1 MKAVFASL
9 SLALVVLISASSAR
23 ADTWTTQAWTGDAST
38 GIVNGETVWGYR
50 FGDVGDATVNGV
62 TVPVLTTKDASIPD
76 RVFFSGF
83 AEVITFHDSNDLTA
97 LGGTASALM
106 ATRFAYGGVPT
117 ETVTVRSQS
126 LTTGHTYVMSFYTV
140 GWDGD
145 GVEERRVKFI
155 SGADE
160 LSVNQ
165 NMLGGNKGLR
175 IDCTFTATTGDRS
188 FVIQVDNPFNRTL
201 HLYAVALKK
210 VAIQTNVAL
219 SSSMNP
225 ALPGDPVNFTASVTP
240 VSGGST
246 ATGSVVFKDGST
258 TLDTVALNGS
268 GVATYGSSVLSEGIH
283 NITATYGGSATL
295 HGKVSPVLAQV
306 VSKGNTSV
314 TLASSANPAL
324 PGASVTFT
332 ATVAALS
339 GGGTPTGS
347 VVFKDGTT
355 TLSTVALNG
364 SGVAT
369 YATSGLA
376 EGAHSI
382 TASYGGS
389 SRYNSSVSSV
399 VTQSMTGT
407 FTVTSAASSGAGSL
421 AETFAA
427 AVPGSFVVFH
437 PSLAGQVLQ
446 MPASEMILNKNITL
460 DASALTGGVILQG
473 NGSSR
478 LFYIP
483 VGQEVTFKNLT
494 LTGGGGVGAAN
505 TGRGGAVLNAGT
517 LIVTDCQFTGNSG
530 AFGGALAS
538 GYSSQDSS
546 LILQRCVISG
556 NSVVAGSGGGVAN
569 VVING
574 NTATASI
581 EDCTITDNTASIN
594 AGGVYNIGS
603 VGAANMT
610 VKQCTLAQNS
620 AQLHGG
626 GVHNVAT
633 ATGTA
638 NLTLTHCTLT
648 RNTAISQGGGFAQE
662 QTSPGISTTSLVSCI
677 IAGNTA
683 PTTRD
688 VRRISGTMTSL
699 GTNLIGTTTNSFV
712 NWSGTDLTGNLNAIL
727 DARLAPLGN
736 YGGATQTCPPLL
748 GSPVLDAAPTPVF
761 LTDQRGQPRLR
772 DGDGNGS
779 ELADIG
785 AVETSLFRVDVAED
799 ELEVPAGVGDVS
811 LREALRDAPS
821 GAIIT
826 FAPGLAGVT
835 LDSTLG
841 ALSFTRSLVV
851 DASSLTAGF
860 CITLG
865 SGTHRLLTVAPG
877 VTASL
882 FQVHFTGGAII
893 VPLNGGGISNEG
905 ALHLTRCSLTGL
917 RSLGGGGAI
926 STSSVLTLHQCTLSE
941 NYAAGSGGAILMTAG
956 TLAIT
961 DSTFSGNLA
970 GAHGGAIKM
979 DAGTA
984 TLSQSTLHGN
994 TGPATGGGLSLFGG
1008 SVSLT
1013 HCTVAGN
1020 LSPEGSGGGLYLI
1033 NGSSL
1038 SVHNTIIAGNGSL
1051 SPEADLDLQGA
1062 TLTRTGTNLIG
1073 NHTGASADFP
1083 AGLPNGNGDYVGTA
1097 AAPLDALLGP
1107 LAAHGGPT
1115 QTRLPLVGSP
1125 VLDRATGIVPAL
1137 DQRGLSRP
1145 RDGDGD
1151 FVFVADIGAVE
1162 AGDAPALVVNTL
1174 ADELD
1179 TPPGASLSLR
1189 EAIREAP
1196 AGAVITFAPAL
1207 SGQTLVFDSVKAQME
1222 WNKGI
1227 TLDASTLP
1235 AGLTLDA
1242 GPGANRHFEIIGLT
1256 NTTIRNLTFIGG
1268 GGVGRTNSGFG
1279 GAIEC
1284 LAPLSLVDCTFHH
1297 NSALVEGGAVDL
1309 NNYPVQMTRCTFYD
1323 NTAKASGGAITA
1335 YASPLV
1341 LDHCTLT
1348 RNHSNTTSGGA
1359 LYAVNGTKLTLTHC
1373 TLSGNTSANNN
1384 GGIAIFIQ
1392 AGDSLTLNSTILAG
1406 NLGQDL
1412 RLSGLSS
1419 DLAQITPSS
1428 GGGNVL
1434 GLDAF
1439 FANFNQPTDIRNV
1452 TASQLNLA
1460 ELGRYGGLTDTLPPL
1475 PNSPAI
1481 DRASASTATTDQR
1494 GFVCPADGNLD
1505 NNAVAD
1511 SGAAESFV
1519 VRMNAPGDQLDTPA
1533 GAQVSLREAVRD
1545 APVGAVLTSTDFVG
1559 ARSLLSLGELV
1570 VDKSLILASTSNATR
1585 ITVTQSQTRA
1595 LHILPGVCFH
1605 ISRVDFQG
1613 TPVLNSEGIAIS
1625 FSAGLGAVESGK
1637 GGAILNQG
1645 TLSLADC
1652 TLTRNGA
1659 SQGGAIASGMAATP
1673 SRLTLKRCT
1682 LSGNQATT
1690 QGGAIYNSTAG
1701 GGTATVE
1708 LENCLIYS
1716 NASLR
1721 HGGAVANSSGNGPAT
1736 LSALHCTLMNN
1747 TAASSGGGLYSSQ
1760 GPGMALTTLTSTIV
1774 AGNTALTGPDVQ
1786 RTSGTVT
1793 SGGPNLIG
1801 IGDSGGV
1808 TWAGTDLTGTAVSPL
1823 SPQVNLETN
1832 TFFPLPGSPL
1842 LDVAGATTVLLDRNR
1857 QARTVDGNFIG
1868 GAQPDIGAVE
1878 APAVLV
1884 TTAADELDTPAG
1896 ANVSLRE
1903 ALRDASNGAIIR
1915 INDSLNGQTLT
1926 LNPSLGQMSN
1936 SSKTLYLDAGHLAA
1950 GFTIDAGGTSRIFQ
1964 FTDSASVVHLRGL
1977 ILKGG
1982 KVTGNGGA
1990 ILNGAVLNLE
2000 NCWFSGNSVT
2010 GNGGAVA
2017 MDSAG
2022 GNVAMQG
2029 CTFTDNTATLRGGAL
2044 YYDRGFFQQQVIQCT
2059 FSGNRAGSRGGG
2071 LFAAGVQVKISQSTF
2086 TGNEAASLRGGG
2098 VALENCRDSTTV
2110 DNCIIAGNRAPIS
2123 PDLVVENSIF
2133 TRTGANVIGVEPATG
2148 TTIPAGLPN
2157 ADGDYVGSAAIPLTA
2172 LVAPVGLYG
2181 GRTPTCPPMPG
2192 SPALDRAVGMT
2203 FITDQRGLTRSVDG
2217 DFNGSALPDIGA
2229 AESVIVRVDVA
2240 EDELDVPAGA
2250 NDVSLR
2256 EALRDAPEG
2265 SIIGFDPNLSGQTLT
2280 LGASGVLVPPR
2291 SVIISASG
2299 LAAPV
2304 TLTPQVG
2311 NPIFYL
2317 PSQRSLGV
2325 SHLNLT
2331 GANVTGANGAAI
2343 ASDGSLSLS
2352 DCSLTANSTT
2362 FDGGAVA
2369 VNNSSLAINRCV
2381 FSGNQAGNGGAIV
2394 LLSFG
2399 PSANPRLS
2407 VEDSV
2412 FQTNLC
2418 AGRGGAISLYAQ
2430 GGGSCQ
2436 STVRR
2441 SLFTGNQA
2449 NAGGAVHH
2457 WANGGRSEVTLESCT
2472 FQANQV
2478 SGGGGAVFALCWSQ
2492 GTASTTLN
2500 QCTIHQNS
2508 MASDGAVVSL
2518 ADAAGSSSQMR
2529 LNRCTLAGNTT
2540 TTSGGAVTAFGF
2552 SGAASSIT
2560 LDGCILAGNSLAGT
2574 SPEVTVSGSG
2584 TLTSLGNNLIGQA
2597 NGGGVTWQDTDLTG
2611 TTALPLD
2618 PMLAPLGDYGGAT
2631 QTLPPLPGSPARD
2644 PANGPAVA
2652 PFFPLNVDQRG
2663 QPRIAGDS
2671 VDIGAV
2677 EAGAADA
2684 PGTLAFAGPVV
2695 RVSEDAGLASIPVY
2709 RTGGSIGTLTV
2720 DYLATLLGTDPGLAS
2735 SADFIPVSDTLTF
2748 APGQAVANIQ
2758 IPIFPDPSLKE
2769 PHENFLL
2776 TLSNVTGGGALGAQ
2790 SSTTVRI
2797 LDTVD
2802 ASVPTLTLTTP
2813 KANAIFTA
2821 VQGPQIAVTGSAKD
2835 DKGIHAVQVQIN
2847 GGAFVDAALL
2857 PAVPGINPTFS
2868 LAVTAVPGVNQLV
2881 VRSVDEKGKI
2891 SALTKRSFTYRVTS
2905 VLTVNI
2911 PATLDAETNTT
2922 LVRGAVVLPASVDKA
2937 VARTYYV
2944 GLPLKLT
2951 AKALPGYTFSH
2962 WSVNQAGTGWSEFNA
2977 HLPSY
2982 TFIMQPGLTVTA
2994 RFTKNFFTPEIS
3006 GTYSGLIL
3014 PSTVS
3019 PAPAGTLPG
3028 NANTGLFTLTISST
3042 GAMSG
3047 TLKVDGSSLP
3057 FKALMTHGGAVR
3069 FGTGAAT
3076 SDTLKILRKGKADLE
3091 LTFGLVSFN
3100 PARMTGVLTQKQGAA
3115 TVAVSNFV
3123 ADRAHY
3129 SAKSKVPTAL
3139 VSGASQR
3146 FNLTFPAVPQ
3156 GALTAADYPPGT
3168 GIGSMI
3174 LSSSGSVKFAGTL
3187 ADNTPFIASAALSA
3201 YHQAPLFV
3209 SLYANKGHLAGPVTL
3224 VPVSNPGYDT
3234 FGVNYLWNRPA
3245 QLPNKM
3251 QWYPDGWPGGINLD
3265 MVGARYSVPAASEN
3279 TSVIPGLGPIDLTN
3293 SIGNATLTF
3302 MDGLLA
3308 APQMFPV
3315 NISPKNVVTP
3325 LPLKTKNF
3333 TLKLVPTT
3341 GEISGSFLHTDGKLP
3356 AYKATTLQ
3364 KPGEYQGTFGYFL
3377 SAPTKPLNGLGQ
3389 GGAVM
3394 LLPVAGP

>member
-1 MKAVFASL
+1 MKAVFASF
-9 SLALVVLISASSAR
+9 SLALVVLISASAVR
-23 ADTWTTQAWTGDAST
+23 ADSWTTQAWTGDAST
-38 GIVNGETVWGYR
+38 GIVNGETLWAYR

-62 TVPVLTTKDASIPD
+62 AVPVLTTPGAS
-76 RVFFSGF
+76 VANQLALSGF
-83 AEVITFHDSNDLTA
+83 TDVIGFSDSNELTA
-97 LGGTASALM
+97 LGGTASARL
-106 ATRFAYGGVPT
+106 ATRFVYGGVPT

-126 LTTGHTYVMSFYTV
+126 LNTGHTYVMSFYTV

-175 IDCTFTATTGDRS
+175 IDCTFTATTGDRP
-188 FVIQVDNPFNRTL
+188 FVIQVDNAFNRTL

-210 VAIQTNVAL
+210 VAIQTNLVL
-219 SSSMNP
+219 SSSANP
-225 ALPGDPVNFTASVTP
+225 VLPGDPVNFTASVTP

-268 GVATYGSSVLSEGIH
+268 GVATYGSSVLSEGSH

-314 TLASSANPAL
+314 TLASSLNPAL

-347 VVFKDGTT
+347 VVFQDGST
-355 TLSTVALNG
+355 TLSTVAING

-369 YATSGLA
+369 YSSSALA
-376 EGAHSI
+376 EGAHYI

-389 SRYNSSVSSV
+389 SRYNSSVSPV
-399 VTQSMTGT
+399 LTQSMTGT
-407 FTVTSAASSGAGSL
+407 FTVTSTASSGAGSL

-446 MPASEMILNKNITL
+446 MPASEIILNKNITL

-483 VGQEVTFKNLT
+483 AGQGVTFKNLT
-494 LTGGGGVGAAN
+494 FTGGGGVGTAN
-505 TGRGGAVLNAGT
+505 TGRGGAVLNAGALT
-517 LIVTDCQFTGNSG
+517 VMDCQFTGNSG
-530 AFGGALAS
+530 VIGGALAS
-538 GYSSQDSS
+538 GYSTQPSS

-556 NSVVAGSGGGVAN
+556 NTVVGGHGGGVAN

-574 NTATASI
+574 STATASM
-581 EDCTITDNTASIN
+581 EDCTVTNNTATGN
-594 AGGVYNIGS
+594 AGGVYNVASNGT
-603 VGAANMT
+603 ANMT
-610 VKQCTLAQNS
+610 VKQCTLAHNS

-638 NLTLTHCTLT
+638 SLMLTHCTLT
-648 RNTAISQGGGFAQE
+648 RNTAAFQGGGLAQE
-662 QTSPGISTTSLVSCI
+662 QTAPGVSTTSLVSCI

-712 NWSGTDLTGNLNAIL
+712 NWLGTDLTGNLDAIL
-727 DARLAPLGN
+727 DARLAPLGH
-736 YGGATQTCPPLL
+736 YGGVTQTCPPLL
-748 GSPVLDAAPTPVF
+748 GSPALDAAPTPAF

-785 AVETSLFRVDVAED
+785 AVETVVFHVDVAED

-835 LDSTLG
+835 LDPILG

-860 CITLG
+860 GITLG
-865 SGTHRLLTVAPG
+865 SGSHRLLTVAPG

-882 FQVHFTGGAII
+882 FQVHFTGGAAN
-893 VPLNGGGISNEG
+893 VPLNGGGIFNEG

-917 RSLGGGGAI
+917 KSLGSGGAI
-926 STSSVLTLHQCTLSE
+926 STNSALTLHQCMLSE
-941 NYAAGSGGAILMTAG
+941 NNAAGSGGAIQMTAG

-961 DSTFSGNLA
+961 DSTMAGNLA
-970 GAHGGAIKM
+970 GAHGGAIRM
-979 DAGTA
+979 DAGMT

-994 TGPATGGGLSLFGG
+994 TGPATGGGLSVFGG

-1038 SVHNTIIAGNGSL
+1038 SLHNTMVAGNGSL
-1051 SPEADLDLQGA
+1051 SPGADLDFQGA
-1062 TLTRTGTNLIG
+1062 TLTRTGANLIG
-1073 NHTGASADFP
+1073 NHAGASADFP
-1083 AGLPNGNGDYVGTA
+1083 AGLPNVNGDYVGTA

-1107 LAAHGGPT
+1107 LADNGGPT

-1125 VLDRATGIVPAL
+1125 VLDRATGIISAL

-1145 RDGDGD
+1145 RDGNGD

-1162 AGDAPALVVNTL
+1162 AGDAPTLVVNTL

-1196 AGAVITFAPAL
+1196 AGTIITFAPAL

-1222 WNKGI
+1222 LNKAI

-1242 GPGANRHFEIIGLT
+1242 GSGANRHFEIDALT
-1256 NTTIRNLTFIGG
+1256 KTTIRNLTFVGG
-1268 GGVGRTNSGFG
+1268 GGVGTTNSGYG
-1279 GAIEC
+1279 GAIQC
-1284 LAPLSLVDCTFHH
+1284 LAPLSLIDCTFHH
-1297 NSALVEGGAVDL
+1297 NSAVAEGGAVDANVYL
-1309 NNYPVQMTRCTFYD
+1309 VQMTRCTFYD
-1323 NTAKASGGAITA
+1323 NTSSSDGGAISA
-1335 YASPLV
+1335 FGSPMI

-1348 RNHSNTTSGGA
+1348 RNHANGGNGGA
-1359 LYAVNGTKLTLTHC
+1359 LSARNGTKLTLTHC
-1373 TLSGNTSANNN
+1373 TLSGNTSNNSN

-1412 RLSGLSS
+1412 RLSGSS
-1419 DLAQITPSS
+1419 PDLGQITPSS

-1434 GLDAF
+1434 GLDGF
-1439 FANFNQPTDIRNV
+1439 FANYNQPTDIRNV

-1460 ELGRYGGLTDTLPPL
+1460 ELGRYGGLTDTMPPL

-1519 VRMNAPGDQLDTPA
+1519 VSINAPGDQLDTPS
-1533 GAQVSLREAVRD
+1533 GAQVTLREAVRD

-1559 ARSLLSLGELV
+1559 SRQFLSSGELM
-1570 VDKSLILASTSNATR
+1570 VDKSLILAGSSALR
-1585 ITVTQSQTRA
+1585 IQVGHPESRA
-1595 LHILPGVCFH
+1595 IHVLPGVCFH
-1605 ISRVDFQG
+1605 LSRVDFQG
-1613 TPVLNSEGIAIS
+1613 APALNSDGIAIG
-1625 FSAGLGAVESGK
+1625 FSAGLGAVENGK

-1652 TLTRNGA
+1652 TLSLNGA
-1659 SQGGAIASGMAATP
+1659 SQGGAIANGMAATP

-1682 LSGNQATT
+1682 LSGNQAST

-1701 GGTATVE
+1701 GGAATVE
-1708 LENCLIYS
+1708 LENCLIFS

-1721 HGGAVANSSGNGPAT
+1721 HGGALANSSGNGPAT
-1736 LSALHCTLMNN
+1736 LAALHCTVMNN
-1747 TAASSGGGLYSSQ
+1747 TAASSGGGLYNNQ
-1760 GPGMALTTLTSTIV
+1760 GMGAAITTLTSTIV
-1774 AGNTALTGPDVQ
+1774 AGNTAPTGPDVQ
-1786 RTSGTVT
+1786 RASGTFT
-1793 SGGPNLIG
+1793 SNGTNLIG
-1801 IGDSGGV
+1801 IGDAGGV
-1808 TWAGTDLTGTAVSPL
+1808 TWAGSDLTGTAASPL
-1823 SPQVNLETN
+1823 SPQVNLATN
-1832 TFFPLPGSPL
+1832 TFFPLPGSPV
-1842 LDVAGATTVLLDRNR
+1842 LDAAGATTVILDRNR
-1857 QARTVDGNFIG
+1857 QPRVVDGNFTG
-1868 GAQPDIGAVE
+1868 GAQPDMGAVE

-1903 ALRDASNGAIIR
+1903 ALRDAASGSIIR
-1915 INDSLNGQTLT
+1915 IGDALNGQTLT
-1926 LNPSLGQMSN
+1926 LNPSLGQMGNNGN
-1936 SSKTLYLDAGHLAA
+1936 SLYLDAGHLAA
-1950 GFTIDAGGTSRIFQ
+1950 GFTLDAAGASRIFQ
-1964 FTDSASVVHLRGL
+1964 FANGAAEVRLRGL
-1977 ILKGG
+1977 TLKGG

-1990 ILNGAVLNLE
+1990 ILNGARLSLE
-2000 NCWFSGNSVT
+2000 NCWFTGNSVT
-2010 GNGGAVA
+2010 GNGGAVS
-2017 MDSAG
+2017 MGTAG
-2022 GNVAMQG
+2022 GNVVMQG
-2029 CTFTDNTATLRGGAL
+2029 CTFTDNTATFRGGAVC
-2044 YYDRGFFQQQVIQCT
+2044 YESGFLQQQVIQCT

-2071 LFAAGVQVKISQSTF
+2071 LYDAGVQIKISQSTF

-2098 VALENCRDSTTV
+2098 VVVENCRDGATV
-2110 DNCIIAGNRAPIS
+2110 DNCIIAGNRAPAS
-2123 PDLVVENSIF
+2123 PDLVVENSTF

-2148 TTIPAGLPN
+2148 TPVPAGLPN
-2157 ADGDYVGSAAIPLTA
+2157 TNGDYVGSAASPLNA
-2172 LVAPVGLYG
+2172 LVASVGLYG

-2203 FITDQRGLTRSVDG
+2203 SITDQRGLTRSVDG

-2265 SIIGFDPNLSGQTLT
+2265 AIIGFDPNLSGLT
-2280 LGASGVLVPPR
+2280 LGASGVLVPLR

-2311 NPIFYL
+2311 RPIFYL
-2317 PSQRSLGV
+2317 PSQRSLGL

-2331 GANVTGANGAAI
+2331 GANVSGANGAAI

-2352 DCSLTANSTT
+2352 DCRLTSNITN

-2369 VNNSSLAINRCV
+2369 VNDGSLAINRCV
-2381 FSGNQAGNGGAIV
+2381 FSGNQADNGGAIV

-2399 PSANPRLS
+2399 PSMNPRLT

-2412 FQTNLC
+2412 FLTNLC
-2418 AGRGGAISLYAQ
+2418 PGRGGAISHYAQ

-2478 SGGGGAVFALCWSQ
+2478 SGGGGAVFALCGSQ
-2492 GTASTTLN
+2492 GTATTTLN

-2540 TTSGGAVTAFGF
+2540 TASGGAVTALGF

-2560 LDGCILAGNSLAGT
+2560 LDGCIIAGNSPAGT
-2574 SPEVTVSGSG
+2574 SPEVTVIGSG

-2597 NGGGVTWQDTDLTG
+2597 DGGGVTWQDTDLTG
-2611 TTALPLD
+2611 TTAEPLD

-2644 PANGPAVA
+2644 PENGATTA
-2652 PFFPLNVDQRG
+2652 PLFPLNVDQRG
-2663 QPRIAGDS
+2663 QPRLQGAR

-2720 DYLATLLGTDPGLAS
+2720 DYLTTLLGTDPGLAS

-2802 ASVPTLTLTTP
+2802 ASVPSLVLTTP

-2821 VQGPQIAVTGSAKD
+2821 AQGPQIAVTGSAKD
-2835 DKGIHAVQVQIN
+2835 DKGIQAVQVQIN

-2857 PAVPGINPTFS
+2857 PTVPGINPTFS
-2868 LAVTAVPGVNQLV
+2868 LGVTAIPGVNQLV
-2881 VRSVDEKGKI
+2881 VRSVDERGKV

-2911 PATLDAETNTT
+2911 PATFDAETNTN
-2922 LVRGAVVLPASVDKA
+2922 LVRGAVALPASVDKA
-2937 VARTYYV
+2937 VANTYYV
-2944 GLPLKLT
+2944 GLPIKLT
-2951 AKALPGYTFSH
+2951 AKALPGYAFSH
-2962 WSVNQAGTGWSEFNA
+2962 WSVNKAGTGWSEFNS

-2994 RFTKNFFTPEIS
+2994 QFTKNFFTPEIT

-3028 NANTGLFTLTISST
+3028 NANTGLFTLTLSST

-3047 TLKVDGSSLP
+3047 TLKVDGASLP

-3069 FGTGAAT
+3069 FGTGAAS

-3091 LTFGLVSFN
+3091 LTFGLASRN

-3115 TVAVSNFV
+3115 TLAVSNFV

-3279 TSVIPGLGPIDLTN
+3279 TSVIPELGPIDLTN

-3308 APQMFPV
+3308 APLMFPV

-3333 TLKLVPTT
+3333 SMKLVPAT

-3364 KPGEYQGTFGYFL
+3364 KAGDYQGTFGYFL
-3377 SAPTKPLNGLGQ
+3377 SAPTKPINGMGQ

>member
-9 SLALVVLISASSAR
+9 SLALVVLISASAVR

-38 GIVNGETVWGYR
+38 GIVNGETLWAYR

-62 TVPVLTTKDASIPD
+62 AVPVLTTKDASIPD

-83 AEVITFHDSNDLTA
+83 AEVITFNDSNDLTA

-175 IDCTFTATTGDRS
+175 IDCTFTATTGNRP
-188 FVIQVDNPFNRTL
+188 FVIQVDNASNRTL

-219 SSSMNP
+219 SSSANP
-225 ALPGDPVNFTASVTP
+225 SLPGAPVTLTATVTP

-268 GVATYGSSVLSEGIH
+268 GVATYSSSVLSEGSH

-332 ATVAALS
+332 ATVAAVS
-339 GGGTPTGS
+339 GEGTPTGS

-364 SGVAT
+364 SGIAT
-369 YATSGLA
+369 YTTSALA

-389 SRYNSSVSSV
+389 SSYNTSVSPV
-399 VTQSMTGT
+399 LTQSIAGT
-407 FTVTSAASSGAGSL
+407 FTVTSTASSGGGSL
-421 AETFAA
+421 ADTLAT

-437 PSLAGQVLQ
+437 ASLAGQIFQ
-446 MPASEMILNKNITL
+446 MPTSEIILSKNITL
-460 DASALTGGVILQG
+460 DASALTGGVTFQG
-473 NGSSR
+473 NSSNR

-483 VGQEVTFKNLT
+483 TGQVVTFKNLT
-494 LTGGGGVGAAN
+494 FTGGGGVGAAN

-517 LIVTDCQFTGNSG
+517 LTVTDCTFTGNRAAIG
-530 AFGGALAS
+530 AALAS
-538 GYSSQDSS
+538 GYSTQSSS
-546 LILQRCVISG
+546 LVMQRCVISG
-556 NSVVAGSGGGVAN
+556 NISDAGHGGGVAN
-569 VVING
+569 VAINEQ
-574 NTATASI
+574 TATASI
-581 EDCTITDNTASIN
+581 EDCAITGNSTTGN
-594 AGGVYNIGS
+594 AGGVYNVGS
-603 VGAANMT
+603 VGTANMT
-610 VKQCTLAQNS
+610 LKQCTIANNVAQS
-620 AQLHGG
+620 HGG
-626 GVHNVAT
+626 GVHNVTTSPA
-633 ATGTA
+633 AA

-648 RNTAISQGGGFAQE
+648 GNTASFQGGGLAQQ
-662 QTSPGISTTSLVSCI
+662 QTSPGTSTTSLVSCI

-683 PTTRD
+683 LFTPD
-688 VRRISGTMTSL
+688 VRSISGTMTSL
-699 GTNLIGTTTNSFV
+699 GTNLIGTITSSFV
-712 NWSGTDLTGNLNAIL
+712 NWLGSDLTGVLAAPL

-736 YGGATQTCPPLL
+736 YGGFTQTCPPLL
-748 GSPVLDAAPTPVF
+748 DSPALDAAPAPAF
-761 LTDQRGQPRLR
+761 PTDQRGQPRLR

-785 AVETSLFRVDVAED
+785 AVETSVLQVDVADD
-799 ELEVPAGVGDVS
+799 ELDVPAGVGDVS

-826 FAPGLAGVT
+826 FAPGLTGVP
-835 LDSTLG
+835 LDPGLG
-841 ALSFTRSLVV
+841 ALSVSRSIVV
-851 DASSLTAGF
+851 DASTLPAGF
-860 CITLG
+860 GITLG
-865 SGTHRLLTVAPG
+865 SGTHRLLTVASG
-877 VTASL
+877 VSANL
-882 FQVHFTGGAII
+882 FHLHFTGGAAN
-893 VPLNGGGISNEG
+893 VPLNGGGIFNEG
-905 ALHLTRCSLTGL
+905 ALYLTRCSFTGL
-917 RSLGGGGAI
+917 KTQGSGAAI
-926 STSSVLTLHQCTLSE
+926 ATTSALTLNQCTLSE
-941 NYAAGSGGAILMTAG
+941 NNAAGSGGAIHMTAG

-961 DSTFSGNLA
+961 DSTLSANIA
-970 GAHGGAIKM
+970 AAHGGAIKM

-984 TLSQSTLHGN
+984 TLRQCTLHGN
-994 TGPATGGGLSLFGG
+994 TGSATGGGISLFGG
-1008 SVSLT
+1008 NVSLEY
-1013 HCTVAGN
+1013 CTVAGN
-1020 LSPEGSGGGLYLI
+1020 LSPAGSGGGLYCA
-1033 NGSSL
+1033 NGHSL
-1038 SVHNTIIAGNGSL
+1038 GLSNTIVAGNSSF
-1051 SPEADLDLQGA
+1051 SPGADIDFEGG
-1062 TLTRTGTNLIG
+1062 TFSRTGTNLIG
-1073 NHTGASADFP
+1073 NNEGATEYIQ
-1083 AGLPNGNGDYVGTA
+1083 AGLPNEDLDYVGTPA
-1097 AAPLDALLGP
+1097 SLLDPLLGP
-1107 LAAHGGPT
+1107 LADNGGPT
-1115 QTRLPLVGSP
+1115 HTRLPLAGSP
-1125 VLDRATGIVPAL
+1125 VLDRVSVIIPVGAT
-1137 DQRGLSRP
+1137 DQRGFSRP
-1145 RDGDGD
+1145 RDGDAD
-1151 FVFVADIGAVE
+1151 SIFKADIGAVE
-1162 AGDAPALVVNTL
+1162 AGDAAELVVNTL
-1174 ADELD
+1174 VDELD
-1179 TPPGASLSLR
+1179 TPPGSNLSLR

-1196 AGAVITFAPAL
+1196 AGTLITFAPSL
-1207 SGQTLVFDSVKAQME
+1207 SGQTLVFDSEKAQMVLD
-1222 WNKGI
+1222 KAI
-1227 TLDASTLP
+1227 TLDASALP

-1242 GPGANRHFEIIGLT
+1242 GPGTNRHFVVSAPT
-1256 NTTIRNLTFIGG
+1256 NTTIRNLTFTGG
-1268 GGVGRTNSGFG
+1268 GGVGTANSGFG

-1284 LAPLSLVDCTFHH
+1284 VAPLTLVDCTFHH
-1297 NSALVEGGAVDL
+1297 NSAGLEGGAVDANDYL
-1309 NNYPVQMTRCTFYD
+1309 VQMTRCTFYD
-1323 NTAKASGGAITA
+1323 NTASNDGGAISA
-1335 YASPLV
+1335 YGSPMI

-1348 RNHSNTTSGGA
+1348 RNHSNGGNGGA
-1359 LYAVNGTKLTLTHC
+1359 LYARNGTNLTLTHC
-1373 TLSGNTSANNN
+1373 TLSGNTSNNSN
-1384 GGIAIFIQ
+1384 GGIAIVGQ
-1392 AGDSLTLNSTILAG
+1392 VGDSLTLNSTILAG

-1412 RLSGLSS
+1412 RLY
-1419 DLAQITPSS
+1419 TNPPSAIS

-1434 GLDAF
+1434 GLDSF
-1439 FANFNQPTDIRNV
+1439 FANYNQPTDTRNV

-1494 GFVCPADGNLD
+1494 GFICPADGNLD
-1505 NNAVAD
+1505 NNPVAD

-1519 VRMNAPGDQLDTPA
+1519 VRMNAFGDQLDTPS
-1533 GAQVSLREAVRD
+1533 GTQVTLREAVRD
-1545 APVGAVLTSTDFVG
+1545 APVGAVLAPATANSFF
-1559 ARSLLSLGELV
+1559 AYLSRGELV
-1570 VDKSLILASTSNATR
+1570 VDKPLILAGSSGSAR
-1585 ITVTQSQTRA
+1585 ITISHPDTRA

-1605 ISRVDFQG
+1605 ASRVDFNGSPTYDNTG
-1613 TPVLNSEGIAIS
+1613 TPIS
-1625 FSAGLGAVESGK
+1625 YSAGLGAVESGK

-1645 TLSLADC
+1645 TLILADC
-1652 TLTRNGA
+1652 TLDSNGA
-1659 SQGGAIASGMAATP
+1659 SQGGAIANGMAATP

-1682 LSGNQATT
+1682 LSGNQAST

-1701 GGTATVE
+1701 GGAATVE
-1708 LENCLIYS
+1708 LENCLIFS

-1721 HGGAVANSSGNGPAT
+1721 HGGAISNFSGNGPAT
-1736 LSALHCTLMNN
+1736 LTALHCTVMNN
-1747 TAASSGGGLYSSQ
+1747 KAASSGGGLYHNQST
-1760 GPGMALTTLTSTIV
+1760 GAAITTLTSSIV
-1774 AGNTALTGPDVQ
+1774 AGNTAPTGPDVQ

-1801 IGDSGGV
+1801 IGDAGGV
-1808 TWAGTDLTGTAVSPL
+1808 TWAGTDFTGTAASPL
-1823 SPQVNLETN
+1823 SPQVNLERN

-1842 LDVAGATTVLLDRNR
+1842 LDAAGATTVLLDRNR
-1857 QARTVDGNFIG
+1857 QPRVVDGNFTG

-1903 ALRDASNGAIIR
+1903 ALRDAPSGAIIR

-1936 SSKTLYLDAGHLAA
+1936 NSSSFYLDAGHLAA
-1950 GFTIDAGGTSRIFQ
+1950 GFTLDAGGASRFFQ
-1964 FTDSASVVHLRGL
+1964 FTNSASVVRLRGL
-1977 ILKGG
+1977 TLKGG

-1990 ILNGAVLNLE
+1990 ILNGARLTLE
-2000 NCWFSGNSVT
+2000 NCWFAENSVT
-2010 GNGGAVA
+2010 GSGGAVA
-2017 MDSAG
+2017 MDTAG
-2022 GNVAMQG
+2022 GNVVMRG
-2029 CTFTDNTATLRGGAL
+2029 CTFTDNTATSRGGAVF
-2044 YYDRGFFQQQVIQCT
+2044 YDSGSLQQQVIQCT

-2071 LFAAGVQVKISQSTF
+2071 LYDAGVQIKISQSTF

-2098 VALENCRDSTTV
+2098 VVLENCRDGATV

-2148 TTIPAGLPN
+2148 TPVPAGLPN
-2157 ADGDYVGSAAIPLTA
+2157 ADGDYVGSAASPLKA

-2203 FITDQRGLTRSVDG
+2203 SMTDQRGLTRSVDG
-2217 DFNGSALPDIGA
+2217 DFDGSALPDIGA

-2240 EDELDVPAGA
+2240 EDELDVPAGE

-2265 SIIGFDPNLSGQTLT
+2265 AIIGFDPNLSGLTLT

-2291 SVIISASG
+2291 SIIISASG

-2304 TLTPQVG
+2304 TLTPQAG

-2317 PSQRSLGV
+2317 PSQRSLGL

-2331 GANVTGANGAAI
+2331 GANVSGANGAAI

-2352 DCSLTANSTT
+2352 DCRLTSNITN

-2369 VNNSSLAINRCV
+2369 VNDGSLAINRCV
-2381 FSGNQAGNGGAIV
+2381 FSGNQAGSGGAIV

-2407 VEDSV
+2407 VVDSV
-2412 FQTNLC
+2412 FQANSCTS
-2418 AGRGGAISLYAQ
+2418 RGGAISHYSF

-2492 GTASTTLN
+2492 GTATTTLN

-2518 ADAAGSSSQMR
+2518 ADLAGSSSQMR

-2540 TTSGGAVTAFGF
+2540 TASGGAVTALGF

-2560 LDGCILAGNSLAGT
+2560 LDGCIIAGNSPAGT

-2597 NGGGVTWQDTDLTG
+2597 NGGGVTWLGSDLTG
-2611 TTALPLD
+2611 TTAEPLN

-2644 PANGPAVA
+2644 PENGATTA

-2663 QPRIAGDS
+2663 QPRLRGTR

-2684 PGTLAFAGPVV
+2684 PGTIAFAGPVV

-2748 APGQAVANIQ
+2748 APGQMVANIQ

-2821 VQGPQIAVTGSAKD
+2821 AQGPQIAVTGSAKD
-2835 DKGIHAVQVQIN
+2835 DKGIQAVQVQIN

-2868 LAVTAVPGVNQLV
+2868 LGVTAVPGVNNLV
-2881 VRSVDEKGKI
+2881 VRSVDEKGKV

-2905 VLTVNI
+2905 VLTLNI
-2911 PATLDAETNTT
+2911 PATFDAETNTT
-2922 LVRGAVVLPASVDKA
+2922 LVRGAVALPASVDKT
-2937 VARTYYV
+2937 VAKTYYV
-2944 GLPLKLT
+2944 GLPIKLT
-2951 AKALPGYTFSH
+2951 AKPLPGYAFSR
-2962 WSVNQAGTGWSEFNA
+2962 WSVNQLGTGLSEFNA

-2994 RFTKNFFTPEIS
+2994 QFTKNFFTPEIT

-3028 NANTGLFTLTISST
+3028 NANTGLFTLTLSST

-3100 PARMTGVLTQKQGAA
+3100 PSRMNGVLTQKQGAA
-3115 TVAVSNFV
+3115 TLAVSNFV

-3209 SLYANKGHLAGPVTL
+3209 SLYTSKGHLAGPVTL
-3224 VPVSNPGYDT
+3224 VPESNPGYDT

-3265 MVGARYSVPAASEN
+3265 MVGAKYSVPTASEN

-3308 APQMFPV
+3308 APQSFPV

-3364 KPGEYQGTFGYFL
+3364 KPGDYQGTFGYFL
-3377 SAPTKPLNGLGQ
+3377 SAPTKPINGMGQ